1 MNARK
6 AGGGPIEASVNMWA
20 LLADNDPGDSPE
32 AKIYYMLPEVPDAV
46 PNGKPQKRKKK
57 KKRTKKQAKAPA
69 AVANGARRGGSS
81 CVRALFAAAVTAAIL
96 AFSLVVVHV
105 SVAAAPAV

>member
-46 PNGKPQKRKKK
+46 PNGKPQKRKK

>member
-57 KKRTKKQAKAPA
+57 KRTKKQAKAPA

-81 CVRALFAAAVTAAIL
+81 CVRALFAAAVTAALL

>member
-32 AKIYYMLPEVPDAV
+32 AKICCMLPEVPDAV

-57 KKRTKKQAKAPA
+57 KRTKKQAKAPA
-69 AVANGARRGGSS
+69 AVANGAQRGGSS
-81 CVRALFAAAVTAAIL
+81 CVRALFAAAVTAALL